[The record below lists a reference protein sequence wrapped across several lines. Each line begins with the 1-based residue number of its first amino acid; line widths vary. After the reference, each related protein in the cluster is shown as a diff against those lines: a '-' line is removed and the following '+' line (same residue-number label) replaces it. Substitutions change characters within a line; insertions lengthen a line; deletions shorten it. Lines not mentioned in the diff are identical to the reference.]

1 MKILFI
7 YTNINGQHADSFAD
21 GISMIMA
28 VTKKA
33 GHEIKQVQIFEKL
46 EYEMFKDEV
55 KLTSQM

>member
-33 GHEIKQVQIFEKL
+33 GHEIKQVQIF
-46 EYEMFKDEV
+46 
-55 KLTSQM
+55 